1 MNIDNELIGNAKAF
15 VEAATNLIGLL
26 ENNLNALYRIKDKVK
41 LERQIK
47 HVDELIRLFDELMF
61 FNGVF
66 ITGFTPEYVMSLTA
80 VDKLSLARDEPRV
93 RNFEKSLDDFS
104 RRFDK
109 HAPHVRGLGSDL
121 ISF

>member
-1 MNIDNELIGNAKAF
+1 MNIDNELIANAKAF

-61 FNGVF
+61 FNGCVHN
-66 ITGFTPEYVMSLTA
+66 
-80 VDKLSLARDEPRV
+80 RV
-93 RNFEKSLDDFS
+93 SS
-104 RRFDK
+104 
-109 HAPHVRGLGSDL
+109 
-121 ISF
+121 